1 METGWTTLVADNL
14 RRPLY
19 WGCRELEADQVTLPP
34 SPPTNWG
41 LAYPFGRRAP
51 AGKSRHPHG
60 CNLVKALAQVFLLK
74 ARAIILVGPY
84 PEMVGSLLPR
94 LGSNSGSLRW

>member
-1 METGWTTLVADNL
+1 MEKGWTTLVADDL

-41 LAYPFGRRAP
+41 LVYPFGRRGP
-51 AGKSRHPHG
+51 AG
-60 CNLVKALAQVFLLK
+60 
-74 ARAIILVGPY
+74 
-84 PEMVGSLLPR
+84 
-94 LGSNSGSLRW
+94 